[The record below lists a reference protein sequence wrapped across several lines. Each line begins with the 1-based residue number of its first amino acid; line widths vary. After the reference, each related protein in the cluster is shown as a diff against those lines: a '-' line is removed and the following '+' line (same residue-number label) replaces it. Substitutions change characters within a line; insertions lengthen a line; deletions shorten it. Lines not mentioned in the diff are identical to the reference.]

1 MNNALEYDFRLNRDL
16 MEFNDTEEEQL
27 FFEITQKAMIEA
39 DFKEKVLKS
48 WIPREIELIQEAA
61 SSL

>member
-1 MNNALEYDFRLNRDL
+1 